1 MTMTWKKLLLDN
13 KWILEKDDMTQFEI
27 AAKLDAIKT
36 ITEKLGKISKINKP
50 GNRNWNSEEN
60 MELKTL
66 YEKTEKQ
73 LEKLI
78 QETTTIISN
87 KLPLIITEQLIQE
100 HLNPQNTPNQTT
112 NQSNIIEYIKT
123 HGTTYKEAII
133 DTPTGKE
140 IHRGEIK
147 IGIQP
152 PTIDNPTKQ
161 PTITILENN
170 TLTAIYH
177 NYNYIRLNT

>member
-1 MTMTWKKLLLDN
+1 MMTMTWKNLLLDN
-13 KWILEKDDMTQFEI
+13 KRILENDDTTQFEI

-50 GNRNWNSEEN
+50 SNRNWHSEEN

-87 KLPLIITEQLIQE
+87 KLPLIITEKLIQE
-100 HLNPQNTPNQTT
+100 HLNPQNTPNQQN
-112 NQSNIIEYIKT
+112 NQPNIIEYIKT
-123 HGTTYKEAII
+123 HSTTYKQATI

-140 IHRGEIK
+140 THRGKIK
-147 IGIQP
+147 IGTTP
-152 PTIDNPTKQ
+152 HIDNPTKQ

-170 TLTAIYH
+170 KLTAIYH
-177 NYNYIRLNT
+177 NYNYIKLNP